1 MKNKSAS
8 ALRAA
13 LALALAAGSA
23 APPVWA
29 GEDTTRNVGL
39 VEEVIVTAQKREE
52 NLQTVAASVGT
63 LNSEQLAQS
72 GVNSFLDAA
81 TQVAGVSFLQ
91 TGELRSTI
99 VSVRGIGSSSNNIG
113 IEPSTTLMLDG
124 EVMVRSGAIN
134 GDLFDLERL
143 EVLRGPQSTLFGKN
157 TSAGLIHYVSKRPN
171 RDAMEGRIDLKA
183 AEDNEY
189 KVNAVFSGPLS
200 DRLAYRLYGDR
211 KSVV

>member
-23 APPVWA
+23 APPAWA
-29 GEDTTRNVGL
+29 QGEKDTTRKPGL

-63 LNSEQLAQS
+63 LNSEQLSQS

-99 VSVRGIGSSSNNIG
+99 VSVRGIGSSS
-113 IEPSTTLMLDG
+113 
-124 EVMVRSGAIN
+124 R
-134 GDLFDLERL
+134 F
-143 EVLRGPQSTLFGKN
+143 
-157 TSAGLIHYVSKRPN
+157 
-171 RDAMEGRIDLKA
+171 
-183 AEDNEY
+183 
-189 KVNAVFSGPLS
+189 
-200 DRLAYRLYGDR
+200 
-211 KSVV
+211 